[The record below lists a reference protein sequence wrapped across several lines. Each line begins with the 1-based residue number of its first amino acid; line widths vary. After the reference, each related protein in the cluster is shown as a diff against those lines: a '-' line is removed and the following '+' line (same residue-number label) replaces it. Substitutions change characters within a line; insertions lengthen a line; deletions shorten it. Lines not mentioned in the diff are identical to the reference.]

1 MINKLTLQSIINK
14 YYLGLNESVKWVI
27 NNNTLEINFMTPT
40 KDVIG
45 SVVCNDFQV
54 EDANLAI
61 YDTKKLQNLISI
73 CNGDLLLELEKTNK
87 VFTKLKISDMNFNLN
102 YALSDPLLIDKVGT
116 VNVPDWVVELTLT
129 SEDIENIIK
138 AKSAL
143 AGVDNML
150 VTTTQD
156 LDGQDVVEFVFGDE
170 SGHNNKIT
178 YQIQGDIRE
187 QDMKLPF
194 NSDMLKT
201 ILQANKDME
210 GGSLYLSTMGLMKL
224 EFDSNSI
231 ASEYFMVRRAE
242 TEF

>member
-14 YYLGLNESVKWVI
+14 YYLGLNESVKWSI
-27 NNNTLEINFMTPT
+27 ANKQLEINFMTPT

-45 SVVCNDFQV
+45 SVICENFNI
-54 EDANLAI
+54 EDASLAI
-61 YDTKKLQNLISI
+61 YDTKKLQSLISI

-116 VNVPDWVVELTLT
+116 VNVPDWVVELDLAV
-129 SEDIENIIK
+129 EDIDNIIK

-150 VTTTQD
+150 ITTSQD
-156 LDGQDVVEFVFGDE
+156 LDGIDVVEFVFGDE

-178 YQIQGDIRE
+178 YQIAGNIKE
-187 QDMKLPF
+187 QNMKLPF
-194 NSDMLKT
+194 NSDMLKI

-210 GGSLYLSTMGLMKL
+210 GGKLYLSTMGLMRL
-224 EFDSNSI
+224 EFSNNGIS
-231 ASEYFMVRRAE
+231 SEYFMVRRAE

>member
-14 YYLGLNESVKWVI
+14 YYLGLNESVKWSI
-27 NNNTLEINFMTPT
+27 ANNNLEINFMTPT

-45 SVVCNDFQV
+45 SVICEDFQV
-54 EDANLAI
+54 ENASLAI
-61 YDTKKLQNLISI
+61 YDTKKLQSLISI

-116 VNVPDWVVELTLT
+116 VNVPDWVVELDLT
-129 SEDIENIIK
+129 VEDIENIIK

-143 AGVDNML
+143 AGIDNML
-150 VTTTQD
+150 VTTTIN

-178 YQIQGDIRE
+178 YQIQGNIQE

-201 ILQANKDME
+201 ILQANKDMD
-210 GGSLYLSTMGLMKL
+210 GGKLYLSTMGLMKL
-224 EFDSNSI
+224 EFSNNGIS
-231 ASEYFMVRRAE
+231 SEYFMVRRAE

>member
-1 MINKLTLQSIINK
+1 MINKSTLQSIINK
-14 YYLGLNESVKWVI
+14 YYLGLNESVKWSII
-27 NNNTLEINFMTPT
+27 NNNLEINFMTPT

-45 SVVCNDFQV
+45 SVICRDFQL

-73 CNGDLLLELEKTNK
+73 CNGDLLLELERINK

-116 VNVPDWVVELTLT
+116 VNIPDWVVELDLT
-129 SEDIENIIK
+129 SEDVDNIVK

-143 AGVDNML
+143 AQIDNML
-150 VTTTQD
+150 VTTSQN

-178 YQIQGDIRE
+178 YQITGNIKE

-194 NSDMLKT
+194 NSDMLKI

-210 GGSLYLSTMGLMKL
+210 GGKLYLSTMGLMKL
-224 EFDSNSI
+224 EFNSDSI

-242 TEF
+242 TDF

>member
-14 YYLGLNESVKWVI
+14 YYLGLNESVKWSI
-27 NNNTLEINFMTPT
+27 DNNTLEINFMTPT

-45 SVVCNDFQV
+45 SVICNSFEV
-54 EDANLAI
+54 ENASLAI
-61 YDTKKLQNLISI
+61 YDTKKLQNLVSI

-116 VNVPDWVVELTLT
+116 VNVPDWVVELNLT
-129 SEDIENIIK
+129 PEDTENIIK

-143 AGVDNML
+143 AGIDNML
-150 VTTTQD
+150 VTTAVN
-156 LDGQDVVEFVFGDE
+156 LDNQDVVEFVFGDE

-178 YQIQGDIRE
+178 YQIQGNIRE

-201 ILQANKDME
+201 ILQANKDMD
-210 GGSLYLSTMGLMKL
+210 GGKLYLSTMGLMKL
-224 EFDSNSI
+224 EFSNNGIS
-231 ASEYFMVRRAE
+231 SEYFMVRRAE